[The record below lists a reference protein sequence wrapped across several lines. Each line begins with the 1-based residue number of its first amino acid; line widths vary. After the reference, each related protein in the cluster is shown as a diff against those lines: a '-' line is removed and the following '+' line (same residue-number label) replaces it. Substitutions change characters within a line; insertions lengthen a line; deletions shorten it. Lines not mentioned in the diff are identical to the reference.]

1 MGMSLWSVLRSRTV
15 EVLPVASFGS
25 SGFYDGVG
33 QTLWEI
39 AAAAFFVCAIFLRL
53 LIGAYRLLAASRE
66 ARIREGRHHTI
77 PDAIPPNRAASALG
91 ALCRSPGSPEEPA
104 HLAEVLAL
112 LSDPSERTY
121 LFRLL
126 YQRLDHLAAPV
137 VARGLRERD
146 PPVDIE
152 GARRAFLDVAIA
164 LSNPNPALND
174 VFDQA
179 FFAAPDRVIKAV
191 ASKLLEA
198 ALPPV
203 NASTHAAA
211 LSWRQ
216 HAQVIIRLI

>member
-25 SGFYDGVG
+25 SGFYGG
-33 QTLWEI
+33 LGETLWEV

-77 PDAIPPNRAASALG
+77 SDAIPTNRAASALG
-91 ALCRSPGSPEEPA
+91 ALLHSPGSPEEAA

-112 LSDPSERTY
+112 LSEPSERTY

-137 VARGLRERD
+137 VARGLGARD
-146 PPVDIE
+146 LPVDIE

-164 LSNPNPALND
+164 LSNSNPALND
-174 VFDQA
+174 VFEQA

-191 ASKLLEA
+191 ACKLLEA
-198 ALPPV
+198 GLPPV
-203 NASTHAAA
+203 NAPTHAAA
-211 LSWRQ
+211 QGWRQ
-216 HAQVIIRLI
+216 HAQALVRRT